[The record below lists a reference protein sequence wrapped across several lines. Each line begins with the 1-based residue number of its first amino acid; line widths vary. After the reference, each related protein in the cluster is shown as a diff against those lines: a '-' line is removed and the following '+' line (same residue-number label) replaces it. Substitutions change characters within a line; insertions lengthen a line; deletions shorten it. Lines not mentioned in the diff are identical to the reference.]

1 MSEETCTVNLKP
13 LFDKDDDSFKLQSW
27 KREPL
32 DLVNN
37 WFTLYNEMTKKYLTA
52 DEETSTLTKSKICI

>member
-13 LFDKDDDSFKLQSW
+13 LSDKNDDGFKLQSW
-27 KREPL
+27 KRENL

-37 WFTLYNEMTKKYLTA
+37 WFTLYNEETKKYLTA